1 MTQLKNARCAVSQ
14 LISSGLSSK
23 ILKEALNQQ
32 KEILQEA
39 EEENFRP
46 VLRRCRGSVEIDEED
61 DKVLAA
67 FMSTKSGPQLTLA
80 DIIVLRIKEKEA
92 DVISGQSLPE
102 ILRELKN
109 SWNHGE
115 EDDPMAY
122 IYPW

>member
-92 DVISGQSLPE
+92 DVISGQL
-102 ILRELKN
+102 ILLC
-109 SWNHGE
+109 
-115 EDDPMAY
+115 Y
-122 IYPW
+122 